1 MPQIGFI
8 GLGDMGGPMATHLVE
23 SGMEVTV
30 FDLDTERIEALADAG
45 ANPADS
51 SFDAAN
57 GADVVFLSLPGP
69 DAVNAVVDEIESA
82 LEADAILV
90 DTTTSTPRTTERIAE
105 RLRDRDVS
113 VLSAPISGGKS
124 GSQAGTLS
132 VMVGGERGLF
142 EVCRP
147 LFETFATDVFY
158 LGDGPGDGHAA
169 KLLNNYLSYTALL
182 ATSEAVVLGDIAGLD
197 RELLLSVFN
206 ASTATNSSTADK
218 LPNQVLTGE
227 YDTGFPLELVEKDVR
242 LFTQFSEEYET
253 PMLVGNAVRALV
265 GYARSQQGDDAD
277 MTRLYD
283 FVEDMMSGD

>member
-132 VMVGGERGLF
+132 VMVGGKRGLF

-283 FVEDMMSGD
+283 FVEDMMSRD

>member
-283 FVEDMMSGD
+283 FVEDMMSRD